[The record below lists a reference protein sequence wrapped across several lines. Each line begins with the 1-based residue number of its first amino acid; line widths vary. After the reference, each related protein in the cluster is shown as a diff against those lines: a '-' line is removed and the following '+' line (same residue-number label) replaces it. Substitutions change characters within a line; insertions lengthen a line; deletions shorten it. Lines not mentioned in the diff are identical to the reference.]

1 MNLYKKLFALTG
13 LFAFTVLGLNAENV
27 GWRRDG
33 SGRFQNANPPTEWS
47 TTKNVVWKTPLPD
60 WSNAS
65 PIIVGKRIFIC
76 SEPNELLCLS
86 SKDGRILWRKKN
98 SYEKILPSESTRSL
112 PRTHK
117 VDGYTSPTPVSDG
130 KYVCA
135 IFGMGTLVCYD
146 MKGKLQWTKQMPT
159 PNRRNWG
166 YCTTPLLV
174 DGRLILHM
182 KDIIALDVKTGKKL
196 WATPATSLKWGS
208 PVLMAIGDVKAV
220 VTASGDILDV
230 SSGKRLHK
238 IYSGLTYNAPI
249 VEGNKIYM
257 IQNGG
262 KAFEISGGTAKK
274 LWTTRPKKDRYYA
287 SPLFHDGIIYAVTQ
301 KGNFSAIDA
310 KLGELIY
317 SKKLNIGRTVYPSI
331 ALAGG
336 LLFVS
341 SDNGKTAVVK
351 PGPLFKKISLNKL
364 EKFRCSPWFQG
375 DKIYIRG
382 MKHMY
387 CIGK

>member
-1 MNLYKKLFALTG
+1 MRELIGIIGILT
-13 LFAFTVLGLNAENV
+13 FTVLTLNAENV

-33 SGRFQNANPPTEWS
+33 SGCFKNTTPPTEWS
-47 TTKNVVWKTPLPD
+47 TTKNILWKTSLPD

-76 SEPNELLCLS
+76 SEPDVLLCLS
-86 SKDGRILWRKKN
+86 SKNGRVLWKGEN
-98 SYEKILPSESTRSL
+98 NSESATSL

-117 VDGYTSPTPVSDG
+117 VDGYSTPTPVSDG

-146 MKGKLQWTKQMPT
+146 MQGKPQWTKQMPL
-159 PNRRNWG
+159 PNQRNWG

-174 DGRLILHM
+174 DGKLILHLN
-182 KDIIALDVKTGKKL
+182 DIVALDVQTGKEL
-196 WATPATSLKWGS
+196 WTTPATSIKWGS
-208 PVLMAIGDVKAV
+208 PVLMTISDLKAV
-220 VTASGDILDV
+220 VTASGDIIDV
-230 SSGKRLHK
+230 SNGKRLHK

-249 VEGNKIYM
+249 VVADTVYM

-262 KAFEISGGTAKK
+262 QAFKITKDTIQK

-287 SPLFHDGIIYAVTQ
+287 SPLYNDGIIYAVTQ
-301 KGNFSAIDA
+301 KGDFSAIDA
-310 KLGELIY
+310 KSGELIY
-317 SKKLNIGRTVYPSI
+317 SKKLDIGRTVYPSI

-341 SDNGKTAVVK
+341 SDNGKTAVLK
-351 PGPLFKKISLNKL
+351 PGPIFKQVSLNRL
-364 EKFRCSPWFQG
+364 EKFRCSPWFQD